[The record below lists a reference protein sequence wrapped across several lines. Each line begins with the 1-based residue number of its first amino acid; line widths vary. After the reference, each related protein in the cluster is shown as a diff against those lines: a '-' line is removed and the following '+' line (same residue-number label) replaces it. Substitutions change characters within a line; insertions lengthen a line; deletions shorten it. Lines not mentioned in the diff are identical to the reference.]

1 MEFLGCLSQH
11 VFTYSLFICCASY
24 KNNNITDFFPTAYC
38 KSIHT
43 NISSHSYL
51 SVSLMKGIVLF
62 FELCFS
68 LLQSANWIRN
78 KVHIMK
84 TGTGL
89 EPILLKIWKT
99 RLYESGKSN
108 VFTCYV
114 TEHDT
119 VICCSNISEPEEGCH
134 APTKSSRVPPKN
146 WGQMYPQLWIP
157 NIKSKRHPFC
167 FSTTKNNNE
176 INKKKKSSSL
186 WMCISCMLSSSVG

>member
-24 KNNNITDFFPTAYC
+24 KNNITDFFPTASC

-43 NISSHSYL
+43 NISHSYL

-89 EPILLKIWKT
+89 EPILLKILK
-99 RLYESGKSN
+99 
-108 VFTCYV
+108 
-114 TEHDT
+114 D
-119 VICCSNISEPEEGCH
+119 
-134 APTKSSRVPPKN
+134 
-146 WGQMYPQLWIP
+146 
-157 NIKSKRHPFC
+157 
-167 FSTTKNNNE
+167 
-176 INKKKKSSSL
+176 
-186 WMCISCMLSSSVG
+186 

>member
-89 EPILLKIWKT
+89 EPILLKILKDYSM
-99 RLYESGKSN
+99 RVENPMFLHVMSLSMIQLSAA
-108 VFTCYV
+108 
-114 TEHDT
+114 
-119 VICCSNISEPEEGCH
+119 VISQSQKRAAMHQQNPPECHQRTGGRCTHSSEY
-134 APTKSSRVPPKN
+134 PTSSPK
-146 WGQMYPQLWIP
+146 GILFAFPLLKIIMKL
-157 NIKSKRHPFC
+157 IK
-167 FSTTKNNNE
+167 
-176 INKKKKSSSL
+176 IKKSSSL

>member
-1 MEFLGCLSQH
+1 MTNIQKTAINQSNLKDMETIWSFLAAYPST
-11 VFTYSLFICCASY
+11 FSLILYLYAVQVI

-89 EPILLKIWKT
+89 EPILLKILK
-99 RLYESGKSN
+99 
-108 VFTCYV
+108 
-114 TEHDT
+114 D
-119 VICCSNISEPEEGCH
+119 
-134 APTKSSRVPPKN
+134 
-146 WGQMYPQLWIP
+146 
-157 NIKSKRHPFC
+157 
-167 FSTTKNNNE
+167 
-176 INKKKKSSSL
+176 
-186 WMCISCMLSSSVG
+186 